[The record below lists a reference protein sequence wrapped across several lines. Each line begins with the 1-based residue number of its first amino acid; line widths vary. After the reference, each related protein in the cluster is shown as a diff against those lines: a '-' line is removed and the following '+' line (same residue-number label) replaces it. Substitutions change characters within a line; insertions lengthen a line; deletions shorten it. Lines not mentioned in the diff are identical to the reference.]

1 MKRICAW
8 HKGNF
13 GFGLVMEEGNAWVE
27 MDAEPATHGICSECY
42 AKEIRSI
49 RQAVCDDCGQQHSVG
64 APCIDHAQVRGIY
77 QPDVK
82 LVPLNFRREP
92 QLMDAK
98 VAKAR
103 LNIETSL
110 GT

>member
-13 GFGLVMEEGNAWVE
+13 GFELVMEEGNAPV
-27 MDAEPATHGICSECY
+27 THGICPDCY
-42 AKEIRSI
+42 DLAIGSV

-64 APCIDHAQVRGIY
+64 APCIDHAEVRGIY

-82 LVPLNFRREP
+82 SVPLNFR
-92 QLMDAK
+92 
-98 VAKAR
+98 
-103 LNIETSL
+103 
-110 GT
+110 